1 MRVRNTFAT
10 ARQTLIQ
17 VIHGVSTTPQDTP
30 SVNGTLTERW
40 VWVPSVVCVTTSPV
54 DVMSPDNDEVV
65 DTTIGRPSSMARAR
79 VMRHC

>member
-1 MRVRNTFAT
+1 MTIRSTFAT
-10 ARQTLIQ
+10 ATPTLIQ